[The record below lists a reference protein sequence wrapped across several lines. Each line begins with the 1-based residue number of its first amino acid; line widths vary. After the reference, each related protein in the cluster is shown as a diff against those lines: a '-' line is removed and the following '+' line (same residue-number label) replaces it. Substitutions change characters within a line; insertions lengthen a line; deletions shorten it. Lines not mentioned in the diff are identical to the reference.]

1 MQSRYLKCLLTV
13 AKRGFYRAANSM
25 FDKIG
30 RCSSEEVILQ
40 LISSKCIPILLYGLE
55 LEVQPMQKY
64 QLNTLDFVINRF
76 L

>member
-1 MQSRYLKCLLTV
+1 VQSRYLKCLLTV
-13 AKRGFYRAANSM
+13 AKRGFYRAANSI

-40 LISSKCIPILLYGLE
+40 LTSSKCIPILLYG